1 MYVVVDGR
9 VLEEFHEVGID
20 GTCNISQRLVFGID
34 QGVGIFIVERGIPKE
49 ELNVLYMWFIRGI
62 VFFYMIEWKRLTIQ
76 LLMLL
81 YKNCATALS
90 LIPCPRNRGL
100 A

>member
-1 MYVVVDGR
+1 M
-9 VLEEFHEVGID
+9 
-20 GTCNISQRLVFGID
+20 TQSLVFGID

-49 ELNVLYMWFIRGI
+49 ELNVLDMWFIRGI
-62 VFFYMIEWKRLTIQ
+62 VLFYIIEGESLVVQ

-90 LIPCPRNRGL
+90 LIPCPRNKGS

>member
-1 MYVVVDGR
+1 M
-9 VLEEFHEVGID
+9 
-20 GTCNISQRLVFGID
+20 SQCFVFGVD

-62 VFFYMIEWKRLTIQ
+62 VLFYIIEGEWLVVQ